1 MGEGQ
6 SVISASG
13 LGGTSLLNGNV
24 FLEAD
29 DVLEMEAWPAEL
41 GKEALRPCEC
51 ELATL
56 LKYEY

>member
-6 SVISASG
+6 GVISGGG
-13 LGGTSLLNGNV
+13 LGGTSLPNANV

-29 DVLEMEAWPAEL
+29 ATLEMEAWPPEL
-41 GKEALRPCEC
+41 TKEVLKPCEC

-56 LKYEY
+56 L